1 MPVLRLVLYLV
12 DDPTQ
17 TAHLCT
23 FHGDRHKLAHDLE
36 TRQFLPVARGP
47 ELYGVVAVSRILRVE
62 FERMEEEPDVELD
75 RMATDL
81 DWSGRILRA

>member
-12 DDPTQ
+12 DDPSQ

-47 ELYGVVAVSRILRVE
+47 ELYGVVAVNRILRVE
-62 FERMEEEPDVELD
+62 FERLEEDADDELD
-75 RMATDL
+75 RLSTDL
-81 DWSGRILRA
+81 DRSGRILRA